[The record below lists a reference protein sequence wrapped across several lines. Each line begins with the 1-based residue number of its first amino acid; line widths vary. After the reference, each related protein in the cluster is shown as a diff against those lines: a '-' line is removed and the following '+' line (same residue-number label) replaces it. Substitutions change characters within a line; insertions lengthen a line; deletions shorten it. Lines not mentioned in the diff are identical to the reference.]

1 MKSYES
7 ENVGSSLLSMHVL
20 ALSPPSIVRQPLT
33 HVTEDGGDGHGVR
46 QAPVD

>member
-20 ALSPPSIVRQPLT
+20 ALQLPSLIRQTLT
-33 HVTEDGGDGHGVR
+33 HVTEEGSDGHGVR
-46 QAPVD
+46 QARSD